1 MNLFNQLKK
10 VVTIDYPENQN
21 NIRIFINRQNQEF
34 LCTVYNV
41 NNVSNFKKMFS
52 DSKYDIKLI
61 EEDNNQSSK
70 NWEIKL
76 KDFNN
81 LNDDE
86 IYDLNVTLN
95 KSRIEIKN
103 IIFNKNNI
111 FSPNEKFI
119 IVFESFGVPIGY
131 NNRLIEYLEDLN
143 QTRMENI
150 NNLRNNNNHVG

>member
-34 LCTVYNV
+34 SCTVYNANDLDKV
-41 NNVSNFKKMFS
+41 FSNT
-52 DSKYDIKLI
+52 KYDIKLI
-61 EEDNNQSSK
+61 EEDNKSSR

-76 KDFNN
+76 KNFNTIN
-81 LNDDE
+81 IDE
-86 IYDLNVTLN
+86 IYDINVTLN

-103 IIFNKNNI
+103 ILTIFNKNNI

-150 NNLRNNNNHVG
+150 NNLRNNNTY